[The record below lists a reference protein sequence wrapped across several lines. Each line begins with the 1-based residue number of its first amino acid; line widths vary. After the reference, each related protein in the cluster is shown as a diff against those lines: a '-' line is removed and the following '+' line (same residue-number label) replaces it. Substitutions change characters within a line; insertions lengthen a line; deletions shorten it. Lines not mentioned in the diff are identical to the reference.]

1 MTSQPPEIVAAVDLG
16 SNSFHMIV
24 CRLKDGKLHTIDRL
38 REMVRLASGLNKDN
52 FLAQETQDR
61 ALACLERFGQRIRNF
76 PPGTVRAVGTNT
88 LRTAKNSRQFLLL
101 AEAALGQP
109 IHIIS
114 GIEEARLIYQGVAHS
129 LESNANNR
137 LVMDIGG
144 GSTEYIIGKL
154 NQARRKESL
163 HMGCVSL
170 SNKFFPNGII
180 SAKKFRQA
188 VLFAERELEPF
199 QYAFNHKRWDEAIG
213 ASGTLRAV
221 NKILLA
227 TEWSNN
233 GITLAGLEKL
243 VDFISKKEHTNE
255 LDLPGLDPERAP
267 VFPGGVAIIYASFLR
282 LGIEQM
288 SISDGALREG
298 LVHDLLG
305 RIFNHDIRSETV
317 QTTVDHYHVDQQHN
331 ARIKQTVHYMLSQ
344 LNNWQTITEKE
355 SRQLL
360 DWATDLHE
368 IGHEIAHNQYHKH
381 SAYIIKNSDLSGFS
395 QQDQHLL
402 STIIRAHRR
411 KLPVKLFKELPDP
424 WNKNVIYLVVV
435 LRLAILLHRNRHDF
449 ELPDY
454 KIALNNQTITLDFP
468 DQWLRNSPL
477 THADLMQEAEY
488 LHTADFTLEFS

>member
-1 MTSQPPEIVAAVDLG
+1 
-16 SNSFHMIV
+16 MIV

-38 REMVRLASGLNKDN
+38 REMVRLGSGLNQDN
-52 FLAQETQDR
+52 FISQETQDR

-76 PPGTVRAVGTNT
+76 PSGTVRAVGTNT
-88 LRTAKNSRQFLLL
+88 LRTAKNSNQFLLR
-101 AEAALGQP
+101 AEAALGQR

-129 LESNANNR
+129 LASNANKR

-180 SAKKFRQA
+180 SPKKFRQA

-199 QYAFNHKRWDEAIG
+199 QYAFSHKRWDEAIG

-221 NKILLA
+221 NKILQA
-227 TEWSNN
+227 SEWSNI

-243 VDFISKKEHTNE
+243 VDVISKTEHVNE

-288 SISDGALREG
+288 TISDGALREG

-305 RIFNHDIRSETV
+305 RIFNNDIRSETV
-317 QTTVDHYHVDQQHN
+317 QTTVDHYHVDQKHN
-331 ARIKQTVHYMLSQ
+331 ARIKQAVHYMLAQ
-344 LNNWQTITEKE
+344 LNNCQTVGEKE
-355 SRQLL
+355 SQQLL
-360 DWATDLHE
+360 DWAADLHE
-368 IGHEIAHNQYHKH
+368 IGHEIAHSQYHKH
-381 SAYIIKNSDLSGFS
+381 SAYIIKHSDLAGFS
-395 QQDQHLL
+395 QQDQLLL

-411 KLPVKLFKELPDP
+411 KLPIKSFKELPKP
-424 WNKNVIYLVVV
+424 WNKTIVYLVIV
-435 LRLAILLHRNRHDF
+435 LRMAILLHRNRHDF

-454 KIALNNQTITLDFP
+454 KITLNDKKITLNFP
-468 DQWLRNSPL
+468 DQWLQNSPL

-488 LHTADFTLEFS
+488 LNAADFTLEFR